1 MGAQFDFANQELE
14 ISKLKT
20 DTLEKEVQLA
30 RTRAQ
35 QRTIIFSAAILLVL
49 VGVTGGSIHY
59 RSVVRSRNEIRK
71 KNDELSQ
78 SNLFLEKALK
88 AKSEFLATTSHE
100 IRTPLN
106 GILGT
111 TQVLIHSARMPE
123 EVRERVELIQIAGE
137 AMKGIVDDLLDVA
150 KMESGTI
157 EVADECFNLQTAL
170 SEVSRFWADSAA
182 NKGLILAAELEASP
196 SFIMGDEKRLRQIVY
211 NLLSNAVKFTD
222 EGRVSLCAEVD
233 VENDGALVIKVS
245 DTGCGIPEDELDRIF
260 APFHQVD
267 GGKTRRHGGTGLGL
281 SICQNLA
288 AALGGTVS
296 VSSRLSEGSTF
307 VLRLPLRLAEG
318 AGRSLDGAMAETVSG
333 LNLSRLLI
341 VSDDAGVSASLQIPL
356 AMRDLDFELVDSMA
370 EALSAMA
377 DRPVSALLVTASV
390 FGSDPG
396 EAMERLMEFRELSG
410 EVRLIVWLDEAS
422 LLTAPMVRLCGA
434 DDVLEGDFDPEGAL
448 ACVLNESPL
457 ATEYQGID
465 VRPNG
470 TVGA

>member
-1 MGAQFDFANQELE
+1 
-14 ISKLKT
+14 
-20 DTLEKEVQLA
+20 
-30 RTRAQ
+30 
-35 QRTIIFSAAILLVL
+35 
-49 VGVTGGSIHY
+49 
-59 RSVVRSRNEIRK
+59 
-71 KNDELSQ
+71 
-78 SNLFLEKALK
+78 
-88 AKSEFLATTSHE
+88 
-100 IRTPLN
+100 
-106 GILGT
+106 
-111 TQVLIHSARMPE
+111 
-123 EVRERVELIQIAGE
+123 
-137 AMKGIVDDLLDVA
+137 
-150 KMESGTI
+150 
-157 EVADECFNLQTAL
+157 
-170 SEVSRFWADSAA
+170 
-182 NKGLILAAELEASP
+182 
-196 SFIMGDEKRLRQIVY
+196 MGDEKRLRQIVY